1 MKKIFIFFLI
11 ILGTFS
17 LNGCKEKDKE
27 TIDPVKENRV
37 LVIECEDDW
46 KDAFKSLKFDRF
58 SFDFTTDL
66 SLYNNYSGLIC
77 DEGCYIKSKTST
89 QATYKTSHYDSEI
102 YYKETYGNN
111 GILYYELYQNI
122 VSTHQYVEFGTYYMV
137 NEQKDY
143 PTLEE
148 ALKNRCWTKAFSE
161 MEKKGYKE
169 YVQKYIVDVTPFEEM
184 FQKFNFN
191 EKEKNYSYSGRID
204 CTFLNEEIG
213 MEKQFSCIDPVIT
226 FKYNEI
232 QSIHFK
238 FERMGQIDRDNM
250 GLITGEMNYYD
261 FRTTRI
267 PLDLVQAILD
277 LSK

>member
-1 MKKIFIFFLI
+1 MKKMLIFFLI

-17 LNGCKEKDKE
+17 LTSCKEKDKE
-27 TIDPVKENRV
+27 TIEPVKEDRV
-37 LVIECEDDW
+37 GLIDCEDDW
-46 KDAFKSLKFDRF
+46 INAFKSLKFDRF

-77 DEGCYIKSKTST
+77 DEGCYIKSKTSK
-89 QATYKTSHYDSEI
+89 QLAYKTSHYDSEI
-102 YYKETYGNN
+102 YYKND
-111 GILYYELYQNI
+111 ILYYELYQNI
-122 VSTHQYVEFGTYYMV
+122 VSTHQYVELGTFYTV

-143 PTLEE
+143 PTLDE
-148 ALKNRCWTKAFSE
+148 ALKNRCWTKAFLT
-161 MEKKGYKE
+161 MEEKGYEK
-169 YVQKYIVDVTPFEEM
+169 YIQKYIIDVTPFEEM

-204 CTFLNEEIG
+204 CTFLNEEVDL
-213 MEKQFSCIDPVIT
+213 EKQFSCIDPVIT

-238 FERMGQIDRDNM
+238 FERMGQIDSDNM
-250 GLITGEMNYYD
+250 GLISGEMNYYN
-261 FRTTRI
+261 FRTTKI
-267 PLDLVQAILD
+267 PLDVVQAILD